1 MNDIK
6 LVHQDDT
13 IDYKTILF
21 ERPIS
26 RLHAKHIGIVVGKD
40 VNLLNLNKLHKVITD
55 FKYDQ
60 HIIADNTTKSLGIPA
75 ELFLSSQNKKSIA
88 FQNTDTAL
96 DILSNC
102 NYSIVGLGFDGS
114 SKMQLFIEK
123 MIEYSNTALVMY
135 PKCIEI
141 FKTSQDIL
149 NDREDDVIF
158 CNLDSLKK
166 MIKYLR
172 IDNNF
177 STNYSVMSI
186 ASILADISKR
196 LKCNIVF
203 YNDNQILFS
212 NFIESSLVGIINFDT
227 KYINR
232 FMNEFVAIFVCL
244 LCDSR
249 NKKEDV
255 MVRFLTAGYLL
266 KIYIDSYSEFK
277 LQLS

>member
-6 LVHQDDT
+6 LVHQDDKV
-13 IDYKTILF
+13 DYKKILF

-26 RLHAKHIGIVVGKD
+26 KLYTKHIGIVVDKD
-40 VNLLNLNKLHKVITD
+40 VNLLKLNKLHKIIAE

-60 HIIADNTTKSLGIPA
+60 HIITDNTTKSLGIPA
-75 ELFLSSQNKKSIA
+75 ELFLSPQNKKSIY
-88 FQNTDTAL
+88 FQNTDIAL

-102 NYSIVGLGFDGS
+102 NYSIVGVGFDGS

-123 MIEYSNTALVMY
+123 TIESSNTVLVLY
-135 PKCIEI
+135 PKCVEL

-149 NDREDDVIF
+149 NGREDDVIF
-158 CNLDSLKK
+158 CNLNSLKK
-166 MIKYLR
+166 MIKYLK
-172 IDNNF
+172 INDNF
-177 STNYSVMSI
+177 STNYSVLNI
-186 ASILADISKR
+186 ASILANISTR
-196 LKCNIVF
+196 LKCNIVY
-203 YNDNQILFS
+203 YNDCQILFS
-212 NFIESSLVGIINFDT
+212 SFVDPCLVGIINFDI
-227 KYINR
+227 KFINR

-249 NKKEDV
+249 NEKEDI

-266 KIYIDSYSEFK
+266 KIYINSYSEFK

>member
-26 RLHAKHIGIVVGKD
+26 RLYAKHIGTVVGKD
-40 VNLLNLNKLHKVITD
+40 VNLLNLNKLHRIIAD

-60 HIIADNTTKSLGIPA
+60 HIIADNATKSLGIPA
-75 ELFLSSQNKKSIA
+75 ELFLLPQNKKSIA

-96 DILSNC
+96 DVLSNC

-123 MIEYSNTALVMY
+123 MIESSNTVLVMY
-135 PKCIEI
+135 PKCVEI

-149 NDREDDVIF
+149 NDRESDVIF

-166 MIKYLR
+166 MIKYLKMN
-172 IDNNF
+172 DNF
-177 STNYSVMSI
+177 STNYSVLNV
-186 ASILADISKR
+186 ARILSDISTK
-196 LKCNIVF
+196 LKCNIVY
-203 YNDNQILFS
+203 YNDNQILLS
-212 NFIESSLVGIINFDT
+212 NFLEPSLVGIINFDT
-227 KYINR
+227 KYTNR

-255 MVRFLTAGYLL
+255 VVRFLTAGYLL

>member
-1 MNDIK
+1 
-6 LVHQDDT
+6 
-13 IDYKTILF
+13 
-21 ERPIS
+21 
-26 RLHAKHIGIVVGKD
+26 
-40 VNLLNLNKLHKVITD
+40 
-55 FKYDQ
+55 
-60 HIIADNTTKSLGIPA
+60 
-75 ELFLSSQNKKSIA
+75 
-88 FQNTDTAL
+88 
-96 DILSNC
+96 
-102 NYSIVGLGFDGS
+102 
-114 SKMQLFIEK
+114 
-123 MIEYSNTALVMY
+123 
-135 PKCIEI
+135 
-141 FKTSQDIL
+141 
-149 NDREDDVIF
+149 
-158 CNLDSLKK
+158 

-177 STNYSVMSI
+177 STNYSVLSI